1 MSKSNTKFKI
11 KKVTIIVLAIF
22 SMSFVK
28 SESPVAV
35 SQSRAIL
42 TADIIFE
49 GQVIKYDNAEVTI
62 EIIKPIWND
71 LKNKAILKQSVL
83 VLPRSSKTHYSLRG
97 QIPDI
102 NQKAIFALK
111 FDPKTKKL
119 KHFFYDWYITK
130 IQYRATQYYIAGKYS
145 KVLQQYISSEEVIL
159 GIKLLRNS
167 FHKNAELFP
176 EVAPVKSK
184 VALTAIQKAKE
195 ENSAAKIWIEDIEA
209 YNAALTE

>member
-1 MSKSNTKFKI
+1 MTKSNTKFKM

-22 SMSFVK
+22 SMSFVR

-35 SQSRAIL
+35 SQSRALL
-42 TADIIFE
+42 TADVIFE
-49 GQVIKYDNAEVTI
+49 GQVIKYDNTEVTI

-71 LKNKAILKQSVL
+71 LKNKAILKQSEL

-97 QIPDI
+97 QIPDV

-130 IQYRATQYYIAGKYS
+130 IQYRATQYYITGKYS
-145 KVLQQYISSEEVIL
+145 KAEQQYISSEEVIL
-159 GIKLLRNS
+159 GIKLLRIS
-167 FHKNAELFP
+167 FHKIEELFP
-176 EVAPVKSK
+176 ERTSVKSK
-184 VALTAIQKAKE
+184 VALTTIEKSKE
-195 ENSAAKIWIEDIEA
+195 SNDAAKIWIEDIEA

>member
-1 MSKSNTKFKI
+1 MN
-11 KKVTIIVLAIF
+11 L
-22 SMSFVK
+22 
-28 SESPVAV
+28 
-35 SQSRAIL
+35 IL
-42 TADIIFE
+42 TSWFSTYF
-49 GQVIKYDNAEVTI
+49 KWT
-62 EIIKPIWND
+62 
-71 LKNKAILKQSVL
+71 L
-83 VLPRSSKTHYSLRG
+83 V
-97 QIPDI
+97 
-102 NQKAIFALK
+102 
-111 FDPKTKKL
+111 
-119 KHFFYDWYITK
+119 DWYITK

-195 ENSAAKIWIEDIEA
+195 ENSAAKIWIDDIEA

>member
-1 MSKSNTKFKI
+1 M

-22 SMSFVK
+22 SMSFVR
-28 SESPVAV
+28 SESPLAV
-35 SQSRAIL
+35 SQSRALL
-42 TADIIFE
+42 TADVIFE
-49 GQVIKYDNAEVTI
+49 GQVIKYDNTEVTI

-71 LKNKAILKQSVL
+71 LKNTAILKQSEL

-97 QIPDI
+97 QIPDV

-145 KVLQQYISSEEVIL
+145 KAEQQYISSEEVVL
-159 GIKLLRNS
+159 GIKILRNS
-167 FHKNAELFP
+167 FHKIEELFP
-176 EVAPVKSK
+176 ERAPVKSK
-184 VALTAIQKAKE
+184 VALTTIEKSKE
-195 ENSAAKIWIEDIEA
+195 SNDAAKIWIEDIEA

>member
-22 SMSFVK
+22 RMSFFK

-83 VLPRSSKTHYSLRG
+83 VLPRSSKTHYSLREK
-97 QIPDI
+97 IPNI
-102 NQKAIFALK
+102 NKKSIFALK
-111 FDPKTKKL
+111 ID
-119 KHFFYDWYITK
+119 
-130 IQYRATQYYIAGKYS
+130 S
-145 KVLQQYISSEEVIL
+145 
-159 GIKLLRNS
+159 
-167 FHKNAELFP
+167 
-176 EVAPVKSK
+176 KSK
-184 VALTAIQKAKE
+184 
-195 ENSAAKIWIEDIEA
+195 KIK
-209 YNAALTE
+209 N

>member
-1 MSKSNTKFKI
+1 MTKSNTKFKM

-22 SMSFVK
+22 SMSFVR

-35 SQSRAIL
+35 SQSRALL
-42 TADIIFE
+42 TADVIFE
-49 GQVIKYDNAEVTI
+49 GQVIKYDNTEVTI

-71 LKNKAILKQSVL
+71 LKNKAILKQSEL

-97 QIPDI
+97 QIPDV

-145 KVLQQYISSEEVIL
+145 KAEQQYISSEEVVL
-159 GIKLLRNS
+159 GIKILRNS
-167 FHKNAELFP
+167 FHKIEELFP
-176 EVAPVKSK
+176 ERAPVKSK
-184 VALTAIQKAKE
+184 VALTTIEKSKE
-195 ENSAAKIWIEDIEA
+195 SNDAAKIWIEDIEA
-209 YNAALTE
+209 YNTALTE

>member
-1 MSKSNTKFKI
+1 
-11 KKVTIIVLAIF
+11 
-22 SMSFVK
+22 MSFVK
-28 SESPVAV
+28 SESPLAV

-49 GQVIKYDNAEVTI
+49 GQVIKYDNTEVTI

-71 LKNKAILKQSVL
+71 LKNKAILKQSEL

-97 QIPDI
+97 QIPDV

-145 KVLQQYISSEEVIL
+145 KAEQQYISSEEVIL
-159 GIKLLRNS
+159 GIKILRNS
-167 FHKNAELFP
+167 FHKIEELFP
-176 EVAPVKSK
+176 ERAPVNSK
-184 VALTAIQKAKE
+184 VTLKAIEQAKE
-195 ENSAAKIWIEDIEA
+195 SNNAVKIWIDDIEA